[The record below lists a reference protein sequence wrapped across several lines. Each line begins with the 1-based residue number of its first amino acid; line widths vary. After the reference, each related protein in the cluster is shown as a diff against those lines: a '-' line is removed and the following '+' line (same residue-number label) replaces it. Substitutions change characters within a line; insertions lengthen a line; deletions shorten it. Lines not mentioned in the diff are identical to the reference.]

1 MAVFREK
8 KGHELRMYGLVRT
21 EVSAEE
27 TAYQVA
33 VYRGV
38 IAWEMYVF
46 EIAEKA
52 FEIISESFYLG

>member
-1 MAVFREK
+1 
-8 KGHELRMYGLVRT
+8 MYALVRT

-46 EIAEKA
+46 KITEKA
-52 FEIISESFYLG
+52 FEIISESFHLG

>member
-1 MAVFREK
+1 MAVFREE
-8 KGHELRMYGLVRT
+8 KGHELRMDRLVGA

-33 VYRGV
+33 VYGGV

-46 EIAEKA
+46 ETAEKA